1 MDCAMPNYS
10 QYYGLKSLYFD
21 VQYLI
26 SFQVTQV
33 IKDMEDNPWDYV
45 YQVHVLNMILLML

>member
-1 MDCAMPNYS
+1 MDCAMLNYS
-10 QYYGLKSLYFD
+10 LYYSLKSFYFD

-33 IKDMEDNPWDYV
+33 IKDMEGNPWDYV
-45 YQVHVLNMILLML
+45 YRVHVLTMKLLVL